1 MRTFRDI
8 LIVTLMILSPALAQ
22 LLVMILSLVPYLL
35 ESVCVFLI
43 AGFVWF
49 FNRVLKEVLK

>member
-8 LIVTLMILSPALAQ
+8 LIVALLILSPALVE
-22 LLVMILSLVPYLL
+22 LLTAILKLVPFLY
-35 ESVCVFLI
+35 ESVIVLCI